1 MLSSSHVETMMALI
15 KKMDVTYQLFYG
27 DDLLGFI
34 RTHREKHETIVVII
48 HTNTHKLKHIN
59 SKAILINII

>member
-1 MLSSSHVETMMALI
+1 MEMTFRI
-15 KKMDVTYQLFYG
+15 
-27 DDLLGFI
+27 I

-48 HTNTHKLKHIN
+48 HTNTHKIKHIN